1 MRELV
6 TTALELIAA
15 LLVITGVFILAGVGV
30 ALIVAGL
37 IAAGASWA
45 LVMSAP
51 DERKEPA

>member
-1 MRELV
+1 VRELV